1 MQYMYLSQVEMC
13 VCEEV
18 RVVGGDKP
26 HHWLIALG
34 PLVHTDGKVWLL
46 HDQVQPLSLWRLHIT
61 MVYTIK
67 RQIYVPDLFMRINA
81 SQV

>member
-1 MQYMYLSQVEMC
+1 MYLSQVEVC

-34 PLVHTDGKVWLL
+34 SLVHTDGKVWLL
-46 HDQVQPLSLWRLHIT
+46 HDQVQPLSLWRLDIT
-61 MVYTIK
+61 QNSTHGIYHKATNLCA
-67 RQIYVPDLFMRINA
+67 RFIYVN
-81 SQV
+81 